1 MVTGDWTR
9 SRPTGGGQ
17 AQGGLTQSGA
27 AESGAAESG
36 AAESGAAESGAAE
49 SGAAESGAAES
60 GLAGGEQ
67 AQGEP
72 TGGEARRGPTRSGPT
87 ETGFAETGAAETGA
101 AGGGE
106 ERGRTVTRLTDP
118 RALRAYAHPVRMA
131 LVGLLRTEGP
141 LTATRAGELLGES
154 SGTCSFHLRQLAKYG
169 LVEEAGGGTGRE
181 KPWRATTTSTDW
193 DATGDGTPESAAATG
208 LLASVIAERYF
219 EQLARWLEASPDEP
233 QEWRQAALLGD
244 RVLYVTPAELA
255 ELGDRVRGVLDE
267 YFERLARPELRPPG
281 ARQVSW
287 LGIAFPNDFRTGRPV
302 P

>member
-1 MVTGDWTR
+1 MAGDSDRTR
-9 SRPTGGGQ
+9 SESAGGEQ
-17 AQGGLTQSGA
+17 AQGGSAGGVPAGGEQARGGPAQSGPTEAGAAEAGAAEAGAAEAEA
-27 AESGAAESG
+27 AESGAAES
-36 AAESGAAESGAAE
+36 AS
-49 SGAAESGAAES
+49 
-60 GLAGGEQ
+60 AG
-67 AQGEP
+67 
-72 TGGEARRGPTRSGPT
+72 GGEARR
-87 ETGFAETGAAETGA
+87 
-101 AGGGE
+101 
-106 ERGRTVTRLTDP
+106 RTVTRLTDP

-193 DATGDGTPESAAATG
+193 DATGDETPESAAATG

-233 QEWRQAALLGD
+233 QEWRQAAMLGD
-244 RVLYVTPAELA
+244 RVLYVTPAEL
-255 ELGDRVRGVLDE
+255 EEIGDRVRGVLDE
-267 YFERLARPELRPPG
+267 YFERLVRPELRPPG